1 MIMRIL
7 ILSSEDY
14 TTLKISGSVKHI
26 VDFDSLIEMND
37 MVGVLYTDGIDI
49 YQTNA
54 ILEARVVDILKLE
67 YEKMCKHK
75 IVSLRVCFEGVL
87 LNEK

>member
-7 ILSSEDY
+7 ILSNEDY
-14 TTLKISGSVKHI
+14 TTLKISGSVKHV

-75 IVSLRVCFEGVL
+75 IVSLRVCLEGIVSGD
-87 LNEK
+87 K

>member
-7 ILSSEDY
+7 ILSNEDY
-14 TTLKISGSVKHI
+14 TTLKISGSVKH
-26 VDFDSLIEMND
+26 VVVFDSLIEMND

-49 YQTNA
+49 YQTDA

-75 IVSLRVCFEGVL
+75 IVSLRVCFEDIVSS
-87 LNEK
+87 EK

>member
-7 ILSSEDY
+7 ILSNEDY
-14 TTLKISGSVKHI
+14 TTLKYSGSVKHV

-49 YQTNA
+49 Y
-54 ILEARVVDILKLE
+54 
-67 YEKMCKHK
+67 
-75 IVSLRVCFEGVL
+75 
-87 LNEK
+87 